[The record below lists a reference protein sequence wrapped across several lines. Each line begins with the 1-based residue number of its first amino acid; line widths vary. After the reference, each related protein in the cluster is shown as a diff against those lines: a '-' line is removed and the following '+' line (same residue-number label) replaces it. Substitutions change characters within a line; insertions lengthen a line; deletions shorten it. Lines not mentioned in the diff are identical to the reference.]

1 MSRIRVPAGRGD
13 VPPSCVPTVM
23 YPESYADGHE
33 QHRGLDAWFNY
44 YNYERRHSAL
54 DKRTPAEVFHQGA
67 VWK

>member
-1 MSRIRVPAGRGD
+1 
-13 VPPSCVPTVM
+13 M

-54 DKRTPAEVFHQGA
+54 DKRTPAEVFQQGA